1 MQTQK
6 MILRPENNYV
16 FLILSIV
23 EEVKLIGEGEYNLN
37 DLKEIRVTESYLGL
51 DQEDRGCQNEEPLI
65 NCTTRK
71 YNDTLLGECGCL
83 PFNIRIFHQVY
94 FFKMCLKTIFT
105 YSRKNFAL
113 HHKSCIVR
121 TM

>member
-51 DQEDRGCQNEEPLI
+51 DQDVTQCQDEEPLI
-65 NCTTRK
+65 NCTTRHHLK
-71 YNDTLLGECGCL
+71 RMIEKCGCV
-83 PFNIRIFHQVY
+83 PFNIRIFHKVH
-94 FFKMCLKTIFT
+94 FFKKHEIYFYEYVPGNPLHFPTRSRMC
-105 YSRKNFAL
+105 
-113 HHKSCIVR
+113 
-121 TM
+121 